1 MAKGLVTLGV
11 AAALGAVTLTTAPN
25 PAAAQAFLVPAVV
38 GAFLGAAATSHYY
51 APYGYY
57 NGYYPA
63 SYGWGQSCGWGSC
76 GWGQSCGWQSCGWGQ
91 PTGWGQPC
99 GWQSCGY
106 GTQPVVIVVR

>member
-1 MAKGLVTLGV
+1 MANKNLVALGA
-11 AAALGAVTLTTAPN
+11 AAALGAVTLTTTPN

-51 APYGYY
+51 GPYGYYNGDPHGYY

-63 SYGWGQSCGWGSC
+63 SY

-99 GWQSCGY
+99 GWQSCRWG
-106 GTQPVVIVVR
+106 GNQPVVIIVR

>member
-1 MAKGLVTLGV
+1 MAKSFVTLGA
-11 AAALGAVTLTTAPN
+11 AAALGAVALTTTPN
-25 PAAAQAFLVPAVV
+25 PATAQGFLVPAIV
-38 GAFLGAAATSHYY
+38 GAFLGAAATSPYY
-51 APYGYY
+51 GPYGYS

-91 PTGWGQPC
+91 PTGWAQPS

>member
-1 MAKGLVTLGV
+1 VVKSLATLGA
-11 AAALGAVTLTTAPN
+11 AAALGAVTLMTTPN
-25 PAAAQAFLVPAVV
+25 PAAAQGFLVPAIV
-38 GAFLGAAATSHYY
+38 GAFLGAAATSPYY
-51 APYGYY
+51 GPYGYS

-63 SYGWGQSCGWGSC
+63 SY

-91 PTGWGQPC
+91 PTGWAQPC